1 MGADVDEISQR
12 YTTRLQARKDLTA
25 MTKLIV
31 DGKEIDVP
39 AEYTLLQACEAAGAE
54 IPRFCYHERL
64 SIAGNCRMCLVEV
77 KGGPKPVASCAWGVR
92 DCRPGPKGE
101 PPEISTRS
109 PMVKKARE
117 GVMEFLLINHPLD
130 CPICDQGGECDL
142 QDQAMG
148 YGVDTSRFAENKR
161 AVEDKYLGALVKTS
175 MNRCIQCTRCVRFSA
190 EVCGAPEMGATGR
203 GEDME
208 ITTYLESA
216 LTSELQGNLVDICPV
231 GALTS
236 KPYAFAARPWELGKT
251 QSIDVMDGVG
261 SAIRVDT
268 RGREVMRILPRIN
281 ESVNEEWISDK
292 TRHVV
297 DGLRTQRLDR
307 PYIRENGQLRAA
319 SWQEAFSTI
328 AAKTKLS
335 DGKRIGAVAGD
346 VAAVEEMFALKDLL
360 AKYGSANLAVQGG
373 DAFDAKAG
381 RASWIF
387 NPTIAGIEQ
396 ADALLIVG
404 SNPRK
409 EAAVLNARIRKR
421 WRTGQLKIGVIG
433 AKADLTYDYDYL
445 GAGTDSLGDLAAGK
459 HSFADVLKGAK
470 NPIVLVGAGA
480 LARHDGAAVLAL
492 AAKVAADFGAL
503 RDGWNG
509 FGVLQDTASRA
520 GALDIGF
527 APGAGGLSL
536 AQMTTFGTLDV
547 LFLLGADE
555 VKVPDGTF
563 VIYIGTHGDRG
574 AHRADVILP
583 GAAYTEKSGIYVNT
597 EGRAQMASRAAFP
610 PGEAR
615 EDWAIIRALSDVLGK
630 KLPYDS
636 LQALRQAIFKA
647 APHLMRIDQIE
658 AGKAGDIKALAAKG
672 GSVDKTPF
680 KTSVEDFYLTN
691 PIARAS
697 AVMAE
702 CSRLASGQ
710 MLTAAE

>member
-1 MGADVDEISQR
+1 
-12 YTTRLQARKDLTA
+12 
-25 MTKLIV
+25 MTILIV

-251 QSIDVMDGVG
+251 QSVDVMDGIG
-261 SAIRVDT
+261 SSIRVDT
-268 RGREVMRILPRIN
+268 RGREVMRILPRVN
-281 ESVNEEWISDK
+281 EAVNEEWISDK

-319 SWQEAFSTI
+319 SWQEAFAAI
-328 AAKTKLS
+328 AAKVGRI
-335 DGKRIGAVAGD
+335 DGKRIGAIAGD
-346 VAAVEEMFALKDLL
+346 LAAVEEMFALKELL
-360 AKYGSANLAVQGG
+360 AKCGSANLAVQGG
-373 DAFDAKAG
+373 EAFDPKAG
-381 RASWIF
+381 RASYIF
-387 NPTIAGIEQ
+387 NPTIAGIDQ
-396 ADALLIVG
+396 ADVLLIVG

-409 EAAVLNARIRKR
+409 EAAVFNARIRKR
-421 WRTGQLKIGVIG
+421 WRSGQLKIGVIG
-433 AKADLTYDYDYL
+433 AKADLTYGHDYI
-445 GAGTDSLGDLAAGK
+445 GAGTDSLSDLAAGK
-459 HSFADVLKGAK
+459 HSFADVLKAAK
-470 NPIVLVGAGA
+470 NPVVLVGAGA
-480 LARHDGAAVLAL
+480 LARQDGAAVLAL
-492 AAKVAADFGAL
+492 AAKLASDVGAIK
-503 RDGWNG
+503 DGWNG
-509 FGVLQDTASRA
+509 FGVLHETASRV

-527 APGAGGLSL
+527 AGGAGGLNA

-555 VKVPDGTF
+555 IKAPDGTF
-563 VIYIGTHGDRG
+563 VVYIGTHGDRG

-583 GAAYTEKSGIYVNT
+583 GAAYTEKQGLFVNT
-597 EGRAQMASRAAFP
+597 EGRVQTANRAAFP

-630 KLPYDS
+630 KLPFDS
-636 LQALRQAIFKA
+636 LGALRQAIFKA
-647 APHLMRIDQIE
+647 VPHLMRVDQIE
-658 AGKAGDIKALAAKG
+658 AGNAADLKTLGGKG
-672 GSVDKTPF
+672 GSVEKAPF
-680 KTSVEDFYLTN
+680 KTLVEDYYLTN

-702 CSRLASGQ
+702 CSRLASGH

>member
-1 MGADVDEISQR
+1 
-12 YTTRLQARKDLTA
+12 
-25 MTKLIV
+25 MTKLII
-31 DGKEIDVP
+31 DGKEIEVP
-39 AEYTLLQACEAAGAE
+39 AEFTLLQACEAAGAE

-161 AVEDKYLGALVKTS
+161 AVEDKYLGVLVKTS
-175 MNRCIQCTRCVRFSA
+175 MNRCIQCTRCVRFAS
-190 EVCGAPEMGATGR
+190 EVCGVPEMGATGR

-208 ITTYLESA
+208 ITTYLETA

-251 QSIDVMDGVG
+251 QSIDVMDAVG

-268 RGREVMRILPRIN
+268 RGREVMRILPRVN
-281 ESVNEEWISDK
+281 EAVNEEWISDK

-319 SWQEAFSTI
+319 SWPEAFAAI
-328 AAKTKLS
+328 AAKVARL
-335 DGKRIGAVAGD
+335 DGKRIGAIAGD
-346 VAAVEEMFALKDLL
+346 LAAVEEMFALKDLL
-360 AKYGSANLAVQGG
+360 AKFGSVNLAVQGG
-373 DAFDAKAG
+373 GAFDPKAG

-404 SNPRK
+404 SNPRR

-433 AKADLTYDYDYL
+433 DKADLTYSYDHI
-445 GAGTDSLGDLAAGK
+445 GAGTDSLSDLAAGK
-459 HSFADVLKGAK
+459 HSFAEVLKGAK
-470 NPIVLVGAGA
+470 HPIVLVGAGA
-480 LARHDGAAVLAL
+480 AVRHDGAAVLAL
-492 AAKVAADFGAL
+492 AAKLALDFGAIK
-503 RDGWNG
+503 DGWNG
-509 FGVLQDTASRA
+509 FGVLHNAASA
-520 GALDIGF
+520 VGALDIGF
-527 APGAGGLSL
+527 APGERGLS
-536 AQMTTFGTLDV
+536 AAEMTTFGTLDV
-547 LFLLGADE
+547 LFSLGADE
-555 VKVPDGTF
+555 IKAPDGTF
-563 VIYIGTHGDRG
+563 VVYIGTHGDRG

-597 EGRAQMASRAAFP
+597 EGRVQMASRAAFP
-610 PGEAR
+610 PGDAR
-615 EDWAIIRALSDVLGK
+615 EDWAIVRALSDVLGK

-636 LQALRQAIFKA
+636 LNALRQAMFKA
-647 APHLMRIDQIE
+647 TPHLTRIDRIE
-658 AGKAGDIKALAAKG
+658 PGDASAVKTIAGQG
-672 GSVDKTPF
+672 GSVEKTPF
-680 KTSVEDFYLTN
+680 KSPVEDFYLTN

-702 CSRLASGQ
+702 CSRLASGR